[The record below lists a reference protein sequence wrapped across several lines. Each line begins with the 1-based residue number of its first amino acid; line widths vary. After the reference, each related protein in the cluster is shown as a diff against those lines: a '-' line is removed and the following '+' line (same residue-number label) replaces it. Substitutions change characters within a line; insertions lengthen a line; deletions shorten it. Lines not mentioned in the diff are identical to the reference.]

1 MQHHFESFLPEPKMF
16 LICIRSLYKI
26 KLQPQHIY
34 ISIESLQN
42 AEDKYNKLIQENLTE
57 VV

>member
-1 MQHHFESFLPEPKMF
+1 MF

-57 VV
+57 VG